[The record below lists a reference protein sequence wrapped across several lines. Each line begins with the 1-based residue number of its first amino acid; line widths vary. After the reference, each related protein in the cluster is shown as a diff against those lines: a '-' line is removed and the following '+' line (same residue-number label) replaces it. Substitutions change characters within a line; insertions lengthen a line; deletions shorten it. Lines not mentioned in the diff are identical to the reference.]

1 MDPLKVVEE
10 VLPPPPPSIL
20 PPHVV
25 PVQYKES
32 VNRVPMARRGL
43 GSKGQ
48 RIKVLAN
55 HFSVTVSRT
64 KGHFYQYSVAITYE
78 DGTPVEAKGIGR
90 KLLDKVQTT
99 YHVELDKKN
108 FAYDGE
114 KSLFTIGA
122 LPQNKFQ
129 FTVVLDEK
137 VSSNRNMLTGG
148 VDDPDS
154 PNAADKKRSKR
165 QPRSKTYT
173 VVITYAT
180 KIPLQAIESALQGED
195 SEHFQEA
202 VRVLDIILR
211 QHAAKRGCLLVR
223 QSFFHNESRNFSDIG
238 GGVHGCHGFHSSFR
252 ATQGGLSLNVDV
264 STTMTVHPGPV
275 EQFLLRNQN
284 VRSAREIDWVK
295 AKRVLKSLRI
305 TVAPTNT
312 EHKITGLSD
321 KSCKQQLFSLKQRR
335 DGKDE
340 QSIEIS
346 VYDYFVHMKKI
357 PLTWSADLPCINTG
371 KPKRP
376 VYVPLELCSLVSL
389 QRYTKSLSSLQRASL
404 VEKSRQGPK
413 DRMALLTDALR
424 TSNYNADPLLGASGV
439 SMSNHF
445 TKVDGR
451 ILPAP
456 QLTVGNGM
464 DFPPRDGRWNFNNK
478 KLVEPATIGTWIVV
492 NFSFR
497 CDLRRLIQDLIRCG
511 RVKGV
516 IIEDPYKTFEENPQF
531 RRSPPHV
538 RVEKMFEL
546 IKQGLP
552 GPPAFVLCILPDRKN
567 SELYG
572 PWKRKMLSEVG
583 VPTQCIVPT
592 KFNDQYL
599 TNVMLKINAKMG
611 GINSLL
617 AVERSRLIPL
627 VSRTATLI
635 VGMDVSH
642 GSPGRADVPSIAAV
656 VSSRKW
662 PFISSYR
669 ASVRTQPSKMEMV
682 GCLFKKVSD
691 TKDEGVFRELLLDF
705 YNTSG
710 SRKPEQIIIF
720 RDGVSESQFS
730 QVLNI
735 ELEQMIEACRLL
747 DDSWSPKFMVVI
759 AQKNHHTRFF
769 LENATANV
777 PPGTIVDNGICHPR
791 NNDFYMCAHA
801 GRIGTTRPTHYHVLY
816 DELGFSAD
824 DLQELVHSLSY
835 VYQRSTTAISIVAPI
850 CYAHLAA
857 AQMSQFIKFD
867 EISET
872 TSSSSHG
879 GVTSVSGVQIQDLPP
894 LHNNVAHSMF
904 FC

>member
-48 RIKVLAN
+48 RIK
-55 HFSVTVSRT
+55 
-64 KGHFYQYSVAITYE
+64 VAITYE

-321 KSCKQQLFSLKQRR
+321 QSCKQQLFSLKQRR

-376 VYVPLELCSLVSL
+376 LCSLVSL
-389 QRYTKSLSSLQRASL
+389 QRYTKSLNSLQRASL

-413 DRMALLTDALR
+413 DRMALLT
-424 TSNYNADPLLGASGV
+424 GV
-439 SMSNHF
+439 
-445 TKVDGR
+445 
-451 ILPAP
+451 
-456 QLTVGNGM
+456 
-464 DFPPRDGRWNFNNK
+464 
-478 KLVEPATIGTWIVV
+478 
-492 NFSFR
+492 
-497 CDLRRLIQDLIRCG
+497 C
-511 RVKGV
+511 
-516 IIEDPYKTFEENPQF
+516 
-531 RRSPPHV
+531 
-538 RVEKMFEL
+538 
-546 IKQGLP
+546 
-552 GPPAFVLCILPDRKN
+552 
-567 SELYG
+567 
-572 PWKRKMLSEVG
+572 
-583 VPTQCIVPT
+583 
-592 KFNDQYL
+592 
-599 TNVMLKINAKMG
+599 
-611 GINSLL
+611 
-617 AVERSRLIPL
+617 
-627 VSRTATLI
+627 
-635 VGMDVSH
+635 
-642 GSPGRADVPSIAAV
+642 
-656 VSSRKW
+656 
-662 PFISSYR
+662 
-669 ASVRTQPSKMEMV
+669 
-682 GCLFKKVSD
+682 
-691 TKDEGVFRELLLDF
+691 
-705 YNTSG
+705 
-710 SRKPEQIIIF
+710 
-720 RDGVSESQFS
+720 
-730 QVLNI
+730 
-735 ELEQMIEACRLL
+735 
-747 DDSWSPKFMVVI
+747 
-759 AQKNHHTRFF
+759 FF
-769 LENATANV
+769 ATANSK
-777 PPGTIVDNGICHPR
+777 
-791 NNDFYMCAHA
+791 A
-801 GRIGTTRPTHYHVLY
+801 
-816 DELGFSAD
+816 AD
-824 DLQELVHSLSY
+824 LLFF
-835 VYQRSTTAISIVAPI
+835 
-850 CYAHLAA
+850 CYAFNYA
-857 AQMSQFIKFD
+857 SI
-867 EISET
+867 
-872 TSSSSHG
+872 
-879 GVTSVSGVQIQDLPP
+879 
-894 LHNNVAHSMF
+894 
-904 FC
+904 